1 MKLQRRRIFVFF
13 HDLMWTALAISGAYW
28 LRFNFEYLPEHML
41 PGFFAYMSIAV
52 PIHAITFWT
61 FGCYRG
67 VWRFASIP
75 DFMRLTAAVLTG
87 MLLATLAMFLYNR
100 LELIPRTVI
109 ALYPLLLLAGV
120 TGVRVAYRAIVDH
133 GLWLEFDARPRAI
146 VVGGGRAGEM
156 LVRDLRRHGPYNPVA
171 ILDDDPGKR
180 GQELHGVRIRGDIST
195 LAEQARDLRAGVVLV
210 AIPSANGEVLDRIV
224 SEAIEANLEVS
235 TLPALAG
242 FDPMGRSSQQLRPI
256 TVEDLLGRAPVT
268 LDDQGI
274 EDVIADRGILVTGG
288 GGSIGSEL
296 CRQIAAHHPRHLV
309 VFDHSEFNLYRAE
322 AELRR
327 AFPEVKVHAVL
338 GSVTDAERLNV
349 CMQRHGISM
358 VFHAAAY
365 KHVPLVEENPCEG
378 VRNNVIGTRVVADS
392 AIRNEV
398 EKFVLISTDKV
409 VNPTS
414 VMGATKRAAELYCQS
429 LGNKSGTQFI
439 TTRFG
444 NVLGSCGSVVP
455 LFEEQIRNGGP
466 VTVTDPDV
474 TRYFMTIDES
484 AGLIL
489 QASAIGHGGE
499 IFVMDMGKP
508 VRIRDLAEK
517 MIRLYGRSP
526 QKDVQIEYIGLR
538 PGEKMHESLFY
549 EQEELVG
556 TSHPKLLLANCF
568 AVSRGWLEGEFH
580 ALEVSVQAGDTQACI
595 ECLKRIVPGFQPY
608 SQQPAGEFR
617 PDVDTVPLRIVR

>member
-1 MKLQRRRIFVFF
+1 MKLQRRRVLVFT
-13 HDLMWTALAISGAYW
+13 HDLLWTALAIAAAYW
-28 LRFNFEYLPEHML
+28 LRFNFETLPEHIV
-41 PGFFAYMSIAV
+41 PGFLAYLIVAV
-52 PIHAITFWT
+52 PVHAASFWA

-75 DFMRLTAAVLTG
+75 DFMRLSAAVFTG
-87 MLLATLAMFLYNR
+87 MLFATLAMFLYNR

-120 TGVRVAYRAIVDH
+120 TGVRVMYRAIVDH
-133 GLWLEFDARPRAI
+133 GLWLDFDARPRAI
-146 VVGGGRAGEM
+146 VIGGGRAGEM
-156 LVRDLRRHGPYNPVA
+156 LIRDLRRHGPYNPVA
-171 ILDDDPGKR
+171 ILDDDPGKH
-180 GQELHGVRIRGDIST
+180 GQELHGVRVRGDISA
-195 LAEQARDLRAGVVLV
+195 LPEQATDLRASVVLV

-224 SEAIEANLEVS
+224 SEAMQADLEVS
-235 TLPALAG
+235 TLPTLAG

-274 EDVIADRGILVTGG
+274 DAVIADRGILVTGG

-309 VFDHSEFNLYRAE
+309 VFDHSEFNLYRTE
-322 AELRR
+322 TELRR
-327 AFPEVKVHAVL
+327 EFPDMNVHAVL
-338 GSVTDAERLNV
+338 GSVTDAERLDV
-349 CMQRHGISM
+349 CMQRYDISI

-378 VRNNVIGTRVVADS
+378 VRNNVIGTRIVADC
-392 AIRNEV
+392 AIRNAV

-429 LGNKSGTQFI
+429 LGNTSGTQFI

-455 LFEEQIRNGGP
+455 LFEQQILDGGP

-489 QASAIGHGGE
+489 QASAIGRGGE

-508 VRIRDLAEK
+508 VRIVELAEK
-517 MIRLYGRSP
+517 MIRLHGRSP
-526 QKDVQIEYIGLR
+526 QKSVKIEFIGLR
-538 PGEKMHESLFY
+538 PGEKMHEQLFY
-549 EQEELVG
+549 EQEDLVG

-568 AVSRGWLEGEFH
+568 AVSRSWLEGEFH

-608 SQQPAGEFR
+608 SQQPTAEFR